1 MVCRRRRD
9 ELVLRLELLRK
20 ISSQPKMWVL
30 VYAHWDHSRLWS
42 SELFQLRKKNVTSLN
57 KCGLVQPEL
66 AFSVY
71 RLDHVQSDCSSK
83 GEGQVLDPVL
93 LGLPVDVALLSVE
106 SES

>member
-1 MVCRRRRD
+1 MVCRRGGG
-9 ELVLRLELLRK
+9 ELVSGLELLSK
-20 ISSQPKMWVL
+20 ISSQPKMRVL

-42 SELFQLRKKNVTSLN
+42 SELFELRKKNVTSLN

-66 AFSVY
+66 AFSVNG
-71 RLDHVQSDCSSK
+71 LDHVQCDCSSK

-93 LGLPVDVALLSVE
+93 LGLPVNVALLSVE